1 MRRQF
6 AWLWLVASLA
16 GLVGQDQVL
25 AEAARDLVR
34 QGNAD
39 FDKGDYEQALAAY
52 EKASV
57 DLLESPHLFFNKG
70 DVHYRQGNYAKAR
83 EMFET
88 AALKTRDIRLEARC
102 KYNLGNCLFRQ
113 GQRQADSDLH
123 KALEAFQ
130 KSVRYY
136 QDALELD
143 GELRDAAHNI
153 EVVRLTMKDILDKLQ
168 KQQKQD
174 QQRQQAQ
181 KETADELKKL
191 IDRQQQALGQN
202 DELAK
207 RQADQ
212 AELQDWTRQVDSLA
226 QDQETIKEDTKRL
239 AEKLAGQQ
247 KTTAQP
253 ATLATEQT
261 RQHLD
266 RATTEQ
272 AAAQGELRERQL
284 KKARPSQKRALQ
296 ELEKAME
303 ALAGQGNQGR
313 QPQPQQQRPE
323 SQPAQQEQANSPRQ
337 DETAREIL
345 DEEKENRQR
354 RSLHVPGGMRP
365 VDKDW

>member
-1 MRRQF
+1 MRHLF
-6 AWLWLVASLA
+6 VWLWLVASFA
-16 GLVGQDQVL
+16 GLVGQDQAL
-25 AEAARDLVR
+25 AEAASDLVR
-34 QGNAD
+34 QGNSN
-39 FDKGDYEQALAAY
+39 FNKGDYEQALATY

-102 KYNLGNCLFRQ
+102 KYNLGNCLFRE

-153 EVVRLTMKDILDKLQ
+153 EVVRLTIKDILDKLQ
-168 KQQKQD
+168 EQQKQD
-174 QQRQQAQ
+174 DQRRQAR

-191 IDRQQQALGQN
+191 IDRQQQAIGRN

-207 RQADQ
+207 SQADH
-212 AELQDWTRQVDSLA
+212 AESQDWTRQVDSLA
-226 QDQETIKEDTKRL
+226 QDQKTIMEDTKRQ

-247 KTTAQP
+247 KTTTQP
-253 ATLATEQT
+253 ATPATERA
-261 RQHLD
+261 RQYLD
-266 RATTEQ
+266 GATTEQ
-272 AAAQGELRERQL
+272 AAAQEELRKRQL
-284 KKARPSQKRALQ
+284 KKARPLQKRALQ

-303 ALAGQGNQGR
+303 ALAGRDNQGR

-323 SQPAQQEQANSPRQ
+323 SQPAQQEQAKSPRR

-354 RSLHVPGGMRP
+354 RSLQVPGGMRP